1 MKGLCKPFEV
11 LRRSGKIQIGSEGE
25 RIFVLGGLRNK
36 YLARCLILRSNYY
49 LYTVLKKVFFSI
61 RKDLFKSFEVLSR
74 RGKNQTSST
83 QEGFFILG
91 GLRKKYLARCQV
103 LRSKYYLYTIQQK
116 LFFNI
121 VKDTFKSFEVL
132 SRRGK
137 IKISSEGERIFVLDG
152 LRNKYLARCLILRSN
167 YYLYTVLKK
176 CFSV

>member
-1 MKGLCKPFEV
+1 M
-11 LRRSGKIQIGSEGE
+11 
-25 RIFVLGGLRNK
+25 
-36 YLARCLILRSNYY
+36 
-49 LYTVLKKVFFSI
+49 FFSI
-61 RKDLFKSFEVLSR
+61 RKDLFKPFEVLRR
-74 RGKNQTSST
+74 RGKNQTSSS

-103 LRSKYYLYTIQQK
+103 LRSKYYLYTNQQK

-176 CFSV
+176 VFFSIRKDLFKSFEVLRRRGKNQTSSSQEGFFILGGLRKKYLARCKILRSKYHL